1 MSTQIDSTELVN
13 LLNEARHYHEALQWQ
28 FVIEHDERFND
39 NHFVDRIDS
48 ALQRLGVRNLSPIRK
63 AGIFRSSI
71 SDASRSSVSAD
82 SEFSRSVV

>member
-1 MSTQIDSTELVN
+1 MSTHIDSTELVK
-13 LLNEARHYHEALQWQ
+13 LLYEARHYHEALQWQ

-48 ALQRLGVRNLSPIRK
+48 VLQRLGEKNLSPIRK
-63 AGIFRSSI
+63 AGIFKTSRSE
-71 SDASRSSVSAD
+71 ASRSIVNAE